1 METLLIG
8 LPLSLI
14 KGLKFILLSFGA
26 VANIMYSVFI
36 RFADNLLLATPPVP
50 QDHGLFFV
58 EPHVTF
64 YQYILRSRVR
74 IEVRPMEN
82 DSTQLYING
91 DISVVIMCS

>member
-36 RFADNLLLATPPVP
+36 RFADNLFAASHSPVP
-50 QDHGLFFV
+50 QDRGLFFV
-58 EPHVTF
+58 EPHITF
-64 YQYILRSRVR
+64 YQYTL
-74 IEVRPMEN
+74 N
-82 DSTQLYING
+82 LYRQQIN
-91 DISVVIMCS
+91 